1 MNLFARGLLTA
12 NQAPDFKDENK
23 LSSKMRE
30 YLYYKEKSEKERSL
44 KKKSNNIYEDKGPDE
59 KGAEEPVRPTIDLKK
74 STNESETSFLNRVDK
89 VVWSALLLGE
99 HFFKNLFF

>member
-1 MNLFARGLLTA
+1 MNLFVRGLLTA

-44 KKKSNNIYEDKGPDE
+44 KKKSSSTYEDKGPDE
-59 KGAEEPVRPTIDLKK
+59 KGAEEPVRPKLKAEK
-74 STNESETSFLNRVDK
+74 LIFNLT
-89 VVWSALLLGE
+89 ALIT
-99 HFFKNLFF
+99 